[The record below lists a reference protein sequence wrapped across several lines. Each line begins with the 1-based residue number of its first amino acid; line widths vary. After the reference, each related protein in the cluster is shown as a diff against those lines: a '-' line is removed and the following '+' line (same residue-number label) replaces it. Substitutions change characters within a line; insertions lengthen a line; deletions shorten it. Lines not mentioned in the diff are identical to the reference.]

1 MQSNLIFSEFF
12 QSNMMGSSVKTVNS
26 QKSGESG
33 FDAFLRK
40 FQEGEFDF
48 LKTSGTGASD
58 DLNDLLGSQDSKE
71 KFISQL
77 VERMKEILRQASD
90 DSSFVNFSS
99 AEVTA
104 FRQVMVSAEIISDQ
118 ELNSLTESMENSSGK
133 YLPDLVEAFEGLNN
147 NKVDTEN
154 VHFPFSFVPFFETAM
169 QSINIEHASIKET
182 IESSVDIE
190 KGFSLENFLQSLKG
204 IKAGIEKQ
212 LENLEGNNYEKEASK
227 IKGIETIVSVFEA
240 DDSEELSFNA
250 DRNKL
255 EKFIS
260 AMEQKLK
267 PEINNENVYK
277 EALFSSAG
285 KKESDFVASLLTKNS
300 SSINDPLE
308 SMKEPLAEING
319 KNESLFSNKIGGALF
334 EESFSAWKR
343 KERVL
348 SESVTAGIKE
358 DFTMKQFQQSPDY
371 KLYTKLASVELDLEN
386 YFSGADKKSEVLV
399 QAKEILKTLESG
411 GKSSFDADIL
421 SEKNE
426 FKNQSESKGFG
437 TLLERSVKKNS
448 SHSSTDDFSE
458 DSSDLMEK
466 KGSERLSAKNASAD
480 KPKQALHKNIM
491 NQVEKQVLRTVKLG
505 QKELSFQLNPP
516 DLGKM
521 HLKLESVR
529 NGVNIRILAEKGS
542 THEILLQHAQ
552 EFKAQLQNQGMQV
565 VEINVELSSDFDQ
578 AMARERRNN
587 SEGKN
592 KGQNSNRGKFN
603 KSEKISEDSSGSG
616 FFKRP
621 SLNSALDL
629 MA

>member
-1 MQSNLIFSEFF
+1 
-12 QSNMMGSSVKTVNS
+12 MMGSSVKTVNN

-40 FQEGEFDF
+40 FQEGDFEF
-48 LKTSGTGASD
+48 LKTSGSQVSN

-99 AEVTA
+99 AEVSA
-104 FRQVMVSAEIISDQ
+104 FRQVMISAEVISEQ

-133 YLPDLVEAFEGLNN
+133 YLPDLVEAFEGLKNY
-147 NKVDTEN
+147 KADTEN
-154 VHFPFSFVPFFETAM
+154 VYFPFSFVPFFETAM
-169 QSINIEHASIKET
+169 QSINLEHASIKDSV
-182 IESSVDIE
+182 ESSVDIE
-190 KGFSLENFLQSLKG
+190 KGFSLESFLQSLKG
-204 IKAGIEKQ
+204 IKAGIEKS
-212 LENLEGNNYEKEASK
+212 LETLEGNNYEKEASK
-227 IKGIETIVSVFEA
+227 IKGIDTIVSVFEA
-240 DDSEELSFNA
+240 DDSDELSFNA
-250 DRNKL
+250 DRSKL

-267 PEINNENVYK
+267 PGINNENTYK
-277 EALFSSAG
+277 EALEGSAG
-285 KKESDFVASLLTKNS
+285 KKESEFVTSLLENNS
-300 SSINDPLE
+300 EFPGS
-308 SMKEPLAEING
+308 G
-319 KNESLFSNKIGGALF
+319 KIGGALF
-334 EESFSAWKR
+334 EQSFSSWKR
-343 KERVL
+343 KERL
-348 SESVTAGIKE
+348 LNEAVTADIKE
-358 DFTMKQFQQSPDY
+358 DFSMKKFQQSSDY
-371 KLYTKLASVELDLEN
+371 KLFTKISSVELDLEN
-386 YFSGADKKSEVLV
+386 YFSGGDKKSENLI

-411 GKSSFDADIL
+411 GKSSFDADVL
-421 SEKNE
+421 TEKIDS
-426 FKNQSESKGFG
+426 KNQSESKGFG

-448 SHSSTDDFSE
+448 SLSSMDDSE
-458 DSSDLMEK
+458 NDSSDIMEK
-466 KGSERLSAKNASAD
+466 SGSERLSAKNASAD
-480 KPKQALHKNIM
+480 KPKQALHRNIM

-521 HLKLESVR
+521 HLKLENVR
-529 NGVNIRILAEKGS
+529 NGVNIRILAEKSS

-552 EFKAQLQNQGMQV
+552 EFKAQLQTQGMQV
-565 VEINVELSSDFDQ
+565 VEINVELASDFDQ

-592 KGQNSNRGKFN
+592 KGQNANRGKIN
-603 KSEKISEDSSGSG
+603 RSEKISEDSSGTG

-621 SLNSALDL
+621 LLNSALDL